1 MLFEV
6 LLEGFY
12 RNLGKKYA
20 QNFFSICEKISC
32 LDFQFPSYLVNFQN
46 IPHNFKT
53 NEKVGISEEDIIHSY
68 IAHDLNPTGPCYG
81 LEPSRAGLSKF

>member
-1 MLFEV
+1 M
-6 LLEGFY
+6 
-12 RNLGKKYA
+12 
-20 QNFFSICEKISC
+20 SEKIC
-32 LDFQFPSYLVNFQN
+32 VLDFQFLSYLVNFRN

-81 LEPSRAGLSKF
+81 LEPFRAGLSKF